1 MTRFRIRSPLF
12 IALLGGLALAG
23 SVWAHH
29 SVQSQFDVHKTVSVS
44 GTVAKVEWINPHS
57 YLTVNV
63 KGADG
68 KVQKWAFE
76 MGAAG
81 TLRRA
86 GLSRADRGGLKAG
99 DEVTITALP
108 ARDGSNSG
116 LLRELKVS
124 DGRVFKF
131 SADASGNVE
140 QTGR

>member
-1 MTRFRIRSPLF
+1 VA
-12 IALLGGLALAG
+12 ALTVLLCGLALAG
-23 SVWAHH
+23 PVLAHH
-29 SVQSQFDVHKTVSVS
+29 SIQSQFDIHKTVSIS

-68 KVQKWAFE
+68 TVLKWAFE

-81 TLRRA
+81 TLRRS

-99 DEVTITALP
+99 DEVTIQALP

-116 LLRELKVS
+116 LLQELKIV

-131 SADASGNVE
+131 GADAAGNVE